1 MRDWASSEH
10 KSVDQ
15 WDRNARSG
23 PGHPWRTLPRG
34 LQYAGTVCEWSVY
47 KSVVYTIQ
55 YVDLIVMIYLPSNN
69 SENYPYACTNVRLM
83 YFSIPQEPVTV
94 SQALVVLIAR
104 STQQE
109 HPMCGSWRMQGCV
122 ISVTGGAMRWQC
134 LEPHSSSLTISS
146 VNSLVSRWEN
156 VFVGLYNKL
165 FFETLK
171 NIISQNSQN
180 F

>member
-34 LQYAGTVCEWSVY
+34 LQYAGTVCEWSVH

-55 YVDLIVMIYLPSNN
+55 FIVMIYLPSNN
-69 SENYPYACTNVRLM
+69 SENYPYACTNVRVL
-83 YFSIPQEPVTV
+83 YFSIPQEPVNV
-94 SQALVVLIAR
+94 SKALVVLIAR

-109 HPMCGSWRMQGCV
+109 HPMCGSWRMLGCV
-122 ISVTGGAMRWQC
+122 ISVTDGAMRWQC
-134 LEPHSSSLTISS
+134 LEPHSSSPTISS
-146 VNSLVSRWEN
+146 VNLLMSRWEN
-156 VFVGLYNKL
+156 VFFGFYKKL
-165 FFETLK
+165 FF
-171 NIISQNSQN
+171 
-180 F
+180 

>member
-1 MRDWASSEH
+1 
-10 KSVDQ
+10 
-15 WDRNARSG
+15 
-23 PGHPWRTLPRG
+23 
-34 LQYAGTVCEWSVY
+34 
-47 KSVVYTIQ
+47 
-55 YVDLIVMIYLPSNN
+55 MIYLPSNN

-83 YFSIPQEPVTV
+83 YFSIPQEPVNV

-146 VNSLVSRWEN
+146 VNSLVLRWEN

-180 F
+180 FWKMVSKTYLLKQNLSIKTVNEFNSCVLNHIHILIFIYMK